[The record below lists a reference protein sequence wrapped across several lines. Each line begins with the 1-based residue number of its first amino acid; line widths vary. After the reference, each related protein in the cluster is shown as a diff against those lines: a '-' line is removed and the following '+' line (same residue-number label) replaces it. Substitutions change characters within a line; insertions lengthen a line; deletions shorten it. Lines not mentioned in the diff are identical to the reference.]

1 MPISAGPSVTP
12 RPCGVFPAPGDGPQ
26 DVPRLP
32 QADRRLLSG
41 RQWFADGKYT
51 VLDPCGFVFYTWGVR
66 RELPMAE
73 LKNYSAFKDRMLER
87 PAVRRV
93 IEDEKLKV

>member
-1 MPISAGPSVTP
+1 M
-12 RPCGVFPAPGDGPQ
+12 
-26 DVPRLP
+26 
-32 QADRRLLSG
+32 
-41 RQWFADGKYT
+41 
-51 VLDPCGFVFYTWGVR
+51 LDPCGFVFYTWGVR